1 MKKYLFGSLAVILAL
16 GASAFTTLKSK
27 PVKKSLSTMV
37 YYYQLSTLTGA
48 NNPSNWLPEGQVQN
62 PPSCEGLDMPCRLQ
76 FETTD
81 FSDIN
86 AYLSGKTDAQVRDD
100 AAHVID
106 KPE

>member
-37 YYYQLSTLTGA
+37 YYYQQSTLTGA
-48 NNPSNWLPEGQVQN
+48 NNSSNWLPEGQVEN
-62 PPSCEGLDMPCRLQ
+62 PPSCSGDDIPCRLS

-100 AAHVID
+100 AAHVIN

>member
-16 GASAFTTLKSK
+16 AASSFTTLKSK

-37 YYYQLSTLTGA
+37 YYYQQSTLTGA
-48 NNPSNWLPEGQVQN
+48 SNPANWLSESEIEN
-62 PPSCEGLDMPCRLQ
+62 PPNCEGLDVPCRVQ

-100 AAHVID
+100 DAHVIN

>member
-27 PVKKSLSTMV
+27 PIKKSLSTMV

-48 NNPSNWLPEGQVQN
+48 NNSANWLSESEIEN
-62 PPSCEGLDMPCRLQ
+62 PPSCEGLDVPCRVE
-76 FETTD
+76 FETTE

-106 KPE
+106 KQ